1 MFAEIK
7 PSCKV
12 YSFASH
18 NAVISKL
25 FRRDKS
31 KGQCRDPTHI
41 KVTVCRQA
49 RHTYG
54 FQYVRDLGSGQMK
67 SYAQQY
73 EALISVKT
81 SGSTSVQML
90 LLVLNF
96 STEVVLKGN
105 RNSWQAML
113 SLDPVYTRLG
123 WLVILLLGSVI
134 ARGHASKL
142 KMATDETCPVF
153 MNW

>member
-1 MFAEIK
+1 MQGIFLSK
-7 PSCKV
+7 PQCHYFKP
-12 YSFASH
+12 FQEGQEQR
-18 NAVISKL
+18 AV
-25 FRRDKS
+25 
-31 KGQCRDPTHI
+31 QDPIHV

-49 RHTYG
+49 RHTSG
-54 FQYVRDLGSGQMK
+54 FQYLRNLGSGQVK

-90 LLVLNF
+90 LLLLNF

-105 RNSWQAML
+105 CNSWKAML
-113 SLDPVYTRLG
+113 SLDPVYVCLG
-123 WLVILLLGSVI
+123 WVVILLLLSVF

-142 KMATDETCPVF
+142 KMRTGETCPFF
-153 MNW
+153 MHW